1 MKKNTIL
8 LIGGVA
14 ALGGMLWYFSKPK
27 MQPAIAAPVQP
38 GQPGPDTQV
47 KLSTSTTS
55 VLKPSIQ
62 NTGIMPPPL
71 AVQASRPVVA
81 AEPLPLLSTSA
92 GLRPAAGVL
101 KSLEISRTSALR
113 GPWLSMN

>member
-1 MKKNTIL
+1 MKTNTIL

-27 MQPAIAAPVQP
+27 QQAIAAPVQP
-38 GQPGPDTQV
+38 GQPTPDMQV

-55 VLKPSIQ
+55 ILKPTIK

-71 AVQASRPVVA
+71 AVQASRPVVVSD
-81 AEPLPLLSTSA
+81 PLPLQSTSA
-92 GLRPAAGVL
+92 GLKPALVMQN
-101 KSLEISRTSALR
+101 ISTTSALR
-113 GPWLSMN
+113 GPWMSNN